1 MSAIDEELQQQMD
14 VLFDK
19 FASDLKLKTSK
30 LVAKHYAKVL
40 KERRVVPSRPVETSR
55 GSKAPPVSS
64 PRQGRAVPLRG
75 PQVSKKKVYDD
86 DSDDYSE

>member
-55 GSKAPPVSS
+55 GSKALVSS